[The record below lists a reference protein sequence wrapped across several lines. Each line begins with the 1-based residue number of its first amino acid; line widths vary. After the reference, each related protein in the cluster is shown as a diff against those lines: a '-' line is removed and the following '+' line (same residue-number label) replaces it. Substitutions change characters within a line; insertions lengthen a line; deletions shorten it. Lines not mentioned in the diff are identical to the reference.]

1 MTQEMYKRYYSD
13 RDNRAFKTEEA
24 CRDHEL
30 SIEAVEHLCAG
41 PKPKEFFSLNPA
53 YADGTGSDFLSGE
66 VIERLTKRY
75 DMNPVFAKRFFGN
88 IEFSF
93 FIENRNAF
101 RKIVDLA
108 ADIQKYIETANKI
121 DHYIDDPR

>member
-1 MTQEMYKRYYSD
+1 MYKRYYSD
-13 RDNRAFKTEEA
+13 RDNREFNTEEE

-30 SIEAVEHLCAG
+30 SIEAVEHLCAE
-41 PKPKEFFSLNPA
+41 PKPKEFFQPPYTEEA
-53 YADGTGSDFLSGE
+53 ASDYLSDE
-66 VIERLTKRY
+66 VIEKLAKRY
-75 DMNPVFAKRFFGN
+75 AMNPDFSERFFGN

-108 ADIQKYIETANKI
+108 DDIQNYIETAKKI
-121 DHYIDDPR
+121 DQYIDDPR